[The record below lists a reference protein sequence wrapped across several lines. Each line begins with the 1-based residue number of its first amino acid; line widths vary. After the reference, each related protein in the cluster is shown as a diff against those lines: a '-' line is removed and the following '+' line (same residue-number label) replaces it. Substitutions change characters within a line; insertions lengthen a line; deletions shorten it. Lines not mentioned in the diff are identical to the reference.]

1 MGDCGEGLTTKG
13 GQYEVMGRVLYPDL
27 MVVIVIQPS
36 AYAKTQN
43 CTLKSFH
50 CVWGIKNK

>member
-1 MGDCGEGLTTKG
+1 MDGGLWGGADHQGG

-43 CTLKSFH
+43 CTLKKFSL
-50 CVWGIKNK
+50 CVGH

>member
-1 MGDCGEGLTTKG
+1 MGDCGKGLTAKG

-27 MVVIVIQPS
+27 IVVTVIQPC

-50 CVWGIKNK
+50 CM